1 MWVIYTD
8 RKKDLQG
15 IYNGKMFLDL
25 DNFEKGLT
33 FAWNISRSKATKFN
47 TKLEAE
53 TAAIQF
59 SAKHPEWLLK
69 LRTTWTKVRI

>member
-1 MWVIYTD
+1 VWVIYTD
-8 RKKDLQG
+8 RVKDLQG
-15 IYNGKMFLDL
+15 IHNGKMFLDL

-33 FAWNISRSKATKFN
+33 FAWNIFRSKATKFN

-59 SAKHPEWLLK
+59 SAKHPEWMLK